1 MGIIIYLSI
10 NFSSSSLLRADIM
23 EELVTLITTEPTTDL
38 PEKERYKQ
46 AHIACELLTSD
57 MPVFNERLASDQIIL
72 SKLYAF
78 LQNEHPL
85 NPLLASFF
93 SRTLGVLIARTSE
106 QVSLQQLLHKV
117 LELNFKINDIEK
129 EKKKAKYNFINDG
142 MYFNLCFSIGI
153 RINTVVFRL
162 LSFSSHSRIVL
173 ISS

>member
-1 MGIIIYLSI
+1 MFNCFFFFFLIFAQELLCLFYILKGFLLGIIIYLSI

-106 QVSLQQLLHKV
+106 QVSLQQLLHNV
-117 LELNFKINDIEK
+117 LELNFKINDI
-129 EKKKAKYNFINDG
+129 
-142 MYFNLCFSIGI
+142 
-153 RINTVVFRL
+153 
-162 LSFSSHSRIVL
+162 
-173 ISS
+173 